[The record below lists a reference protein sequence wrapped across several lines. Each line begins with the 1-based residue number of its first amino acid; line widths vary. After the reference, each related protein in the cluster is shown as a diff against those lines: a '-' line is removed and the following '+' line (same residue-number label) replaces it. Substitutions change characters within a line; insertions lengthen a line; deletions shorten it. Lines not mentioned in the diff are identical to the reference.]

1 MFGYSAKNL
10 VKLCMAGT
18 FLRSYHIFVSFFIPS
33 ILFEFNYYLP
43 KVISPCVRRYEL
55 GYKQSTPHFT
65 FINLTGYGKYYFT
78 RFFLRSMD
86 SYVRTFIRT
95 LIESNVS

>member
-1 MFGYSAKNL
+1 MYGWHVPSFVPY
-10 VKLCMAGT
+10 
-18 FLRSYHIFVSFFIPS
+18 LRFFFY

-78 RFFLRSMD
+78 SFFLLSMD